1 MRPEHDSFDDILGP
15 LIRPGYQLAVA
26 MLGDR
31 GLAED
36 AVAPSRSPARARSG
50 GSTCKNLLPYSP
62 VNRTILDMGV
72 RLTSKGQ
79 ITIPKGVREG
89 LGLKPGD
96 EVEFVAEGGEY
107 RLRKVLR
114 VNPFSRYRGYLDG
127 LSRRET
133 DELVRELRGDDH
145 SG

>member
-1 MRPEHDSFDDILGP
+1 
-15 LIRPGYQLAVA
+15 
-26 MLGDR
+26 
-31 GLAED
+31 
-36 AVAPSRSPARARSG
+36 
-50 GSTCKNLLPYSP
+50 
-62 VNRTILDMGV
+62 MGV

-79 ITIPKGVREG
+79 ITIPKKVREG
-89 LGLKPGD
+89 LGLRPGD

-127 LSRRET
+127 PGRKDT